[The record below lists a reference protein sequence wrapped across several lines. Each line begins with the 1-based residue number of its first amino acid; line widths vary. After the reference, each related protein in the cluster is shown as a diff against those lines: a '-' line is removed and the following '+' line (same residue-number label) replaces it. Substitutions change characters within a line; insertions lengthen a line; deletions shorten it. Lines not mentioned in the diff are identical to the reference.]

1 MNLLFIHGNFPGQ
14 FLDIAPFLARNV
26 ASRTVFLTESNNP
39 QGINLEGVELVQ
51 FELHRQPT
59 PGVHTYVEPSE
70 LAVLRGQAVLRA
82 LAHLQRCGFIP
93 DVAVVHGGAGFGLY
107 LKTLLPTLRLI
118 TYMEWFFRPDTS
130 QHLSAEF
137 SFDDSLAIQT
147 RNWPIV
153 QELIEADQ
161 LVCPTAWQRQQFP
174 QPWREQ
180 IQVIFDGVDTRAFA
194 PPEHQERLALELNSG
209 SNGEVIQ
216 IPQGAPLLT
225 YATRG
230 MEPMRGFAEFMR
242 AAAFAQQRIADLH
255 VVVAGNDWVPYSYGA
270 PNANQSWK
278 TYLLDE
284 LQGELDPARLHFPGL
299 VNYGELIRL
308 FQRSDLHCYFTR
320 PYVIS
325 WGLFQAAACG
335 TPLLINRFE
344 GFLEVFRDIADVRQ
358 VELENQAEINAA
370 VLAGLKSPLAKPAAS
385 NLREGLEL
393 TTALRAWR
401 SLLLN

>member
-1 MNLLFIHGNFPGQ
+1 MNLLFIHSNYPGQ
-14 FLDIAPFLARNV
+14 FLNIAPFLARNV
-26 ASRTVFLTESNNP
+26 ASRTVFFTESDNP
-39 QGINLEGVELVQ
+39 QGIQLEGVDQVQ

-59 PGVHTYVEPSE
+59 AGVHPYLHHSE

-82 LAHLQRCGFIP
+82 VVELGEKGFTP
-93 DVAVVHGGAGFGLY
+93 DVAVVHGGMGFGLY
-107 LKTLLPTLRLI
+107 LKTLLPTLRVI
-118 TYMEWFFRPDTS
+118 SYMEWFFRPETS
-130 QHLSAEF
+130 RHLVADF
-137 SFDDSLAIQT
+137 SVDDSLRIQT

-153 QELIEADQ
+153 LELIEADQ
-161 LVCPTAWQRQQFP
+161 IVCPTAWQRQQFP

-230 MEPMRGFAEFMR
+230 MEPLRGFAEFMR
-242 AAAFAQQRIADLH
+242 AAAFAQQGIADLH

-270 PNANQSWK
+270 PNSNQSWK

-344 GFLEVFRDIADVRQ
+344 GLQEVFRDVANVRQ
-358 VELENQAEINAA
+358 VELDNQAEINAA
-370 VLAGLKSPLAKPAAS
+370 VLSGLSAPLDKPAGS
-385 NLREGLEL
+385 NLRPGLEL
-393 TTALRAWR
+393 TMALQAWR
-401 SLLLN
+401 TLLLN

>member
-1 MNLLFIHGNFPGQ
+1 
-14 FLDIAPFLARNV
+14 
-26 ASRTVFLTESNNP
+26 
-39 QGINLEGVELVQ
+39 
-51 FELHRQPT
+51 
-59 PGVHTYVEPSE
+59 
-70 LAVLRGQAVLRA
+70 
-82 LAHLQRCGFIP
+82 
-93 DVAVVHGGAGFGLY
+93 
-107 LKTLLPTLRLI
+107 
-118 TYMEWFFRPDTS
+118 
-130 QHLSAEF
+130 
-137 SFDDSLAIQT
+137 
-147 RNWPIV
+147 
-153 QELIEADQ
+153 
-161 LVCPTAWQRQQFP
+161 
-174 QPWREQ
+174 
-180 IQVIFDGVDTRAFA
+180 
-194 PPEHQERLALELNSG
+194 
-209 SNGEVIQ
+209 
-216 IPQGAPLLT
+216 
-225 YATRG
+225 
-230 MEPMRGFAEFMR
+230 MRGFAEFMR

-370 VLAGLKSPLAKPAAS
+370 VLAGLKSPLAKQAVS

-393 TTALRAWR
+393 TTALRTWR
-401 SLLLN
+401 SMLLN